1 MGIYSAQTA
10 IELYRVDERVPDVM
24 PRQVHEETG
33 FGSECSP
40 EQLREHLQELVTV
53 NQAMEKKLLEHRK
66 REAGLRKDL
75 LDYRLLAEVSPAFI
89 YIIQGSR
96 LRLVNPCSHDFAGYT
111 ARELKKVDL
120 WMLIHP
126 DFREI
131 IKERYEAH
139 RRGEVSASTFSVKII
154 SKTGQE
160 KRVEI
165 ETRTIACQGEPA
177 VLVALRDISEH
188 KRKEEMLAPPGQG
201 EDEFQSQAGLFQA
214 RKMEAVGRL
223 AGGMAHELN
232 NQLTV
237 ICACV
242 DLFLPGLSM
251 DNPLHR
257 ALSRIR
263 NSALICANLT
273 RQLLLFSCRFPL
285 FKVPTDLNQRVEEL
299 GKMLPHPRRVPRP
312 EGTRA
317 APAEASVDR
326 ARLGGN
332 IDIRLETCPHLW
344 KVNADT
350 AALDQAIANLV
361 LNARDAMPNGGTLTI
376 KTENVAADRS
386 GQAGV
391 VPGRFVCLSV
401 SDTGA
406 GIDEANRSRIFEP
419 FYTTKR
425 PGQGIGLGLPVAY
438 GIIRAHGGW
447 IEVDS
452 APGRGSTF
460 RINLPA
466 FSTGT

>member
-165 ETRTIACQGEPA
+165 EIRTIACQGEPA

-201 EDEFQSQAGLFQA
+201 EDELQSQAGLFQA

-299 GKMLPHPRRVPRP
+299 GKMLPHPRRVRRP
-312 EGTRA
+312 QKRQWTGRGWA
-317 APAEASVDR
+317 
-326 ARLGGN
+326 
-332 IDIRLETCPHLW
+332 
-344 KVNADT
+344 
-350 AALDQAIANLV
+350 
-361 LNARDAMPNGGTLTI
+361 GTLT
-376 KTENVAADRS
+376 S
-386 GQAGV
+386 GWRHAHTY
-391 VPGRFVCLSV
+391 GR
-401 SDTGA
+401 
-406 GIDEANRSRIFEP
+406 
-419 FYTTKR
+419 
-425 PGQGIGLGLPVAY
+425 
-438 GIIRAHGGW
+438 
-447 IEVDS
+447 
-452 APGRGSTF
+452 
-460 RINLPA
+460 
-466 FSTGT
+466 

>member
-1 MGIYSAQTA
+1 MGIYSVQTP
-10 IELYRVDERVPDVM
+10 IELYRVDERVPDAM

-33 FGSECSP
+33 FGSEYSP

-53 NQAMEKKLLEHRK
+53 NQALEREILEHRK

-96 LRLVNPCSHDFAGYT
+96 LRPVNPCSHDFAGYT

-120 WMLIHP
+120 WRLIAP

-131 IKERYEAH
+131 VKEGYEAL
-139 RRGEVSASTFSVKII
+139 RRGAVSVSTFSVKII

-160 KRVEI
+160 IRVEI
-165 ETRTIACQGEPA
+165 EARTIACQGEPA
-177 VLVALRDISEH
+177 VLVALRDISGH
-188 KRKEEMLAPPGQG
+188 RKEEERLNPPGQG
-201 EDEFQSQAGLFQA
+201 EDELQSQAGWLQA
-214 RKMEAVGRL
+214 GKMEAVGRL

-237 ICACV
+237 ICACT

-273 RQLLLFSCRFPL
+273 RQMLLFSCRLPL
-285 FKVPTDLNQRVEEL
+285 FKVPTDLNQRVDEI
-299 GKMLPHPRRVPRP
+299 GKMLPRPRRD
-312 EGTRA
+312 
-317 APAEASVDR
+317 APAKASVDR
-326 ARLGGN
+326 AWLGGN

-361 LNARDAMPNGGTLTI
+361 LNARDAMPNGGALTI
-376 KTENVAADRS
+376 KTENVAAGRP

-425 PGQGIGLGLPVAY
+425 PGQGTGLGLPVAY

-452 APGRGSTF
+452 APGHGSTF

-466 FSTGT
+466 L